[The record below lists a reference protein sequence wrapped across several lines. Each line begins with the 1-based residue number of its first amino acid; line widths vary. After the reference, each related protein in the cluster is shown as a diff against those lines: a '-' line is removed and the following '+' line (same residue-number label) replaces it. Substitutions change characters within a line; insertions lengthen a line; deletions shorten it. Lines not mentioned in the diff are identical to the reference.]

1 MDVGARGLDIDQIS
15 HAINY
20 DIPLDPE
27 IYVHRIGRTGR
38 AGRTG
43 AAITLVTPRER
54 RLLHEIMRV
63 TGATIQRA
71 RLPTIADVIARRRES
86 FKETLSETIEQGGLE
101 PYLIMAEELGEEFSP
116 TYLAAAAFKLLLGDE
131 PEVAEDTLAAM
142 EPEPNSERRDG
153 QRYSGGPPQSGNSPR
168 LWPPRGKKGV
178 FLKVGAPHGI
188 RPAGRGWGKGQ
199 RGGV

>member
-27 IYVHRIGRTGR
+27 IYVPRIGRTGR
-38 AGRTG
+38 AGRAG

-71 RLPTIADVIARRRES
+71 RLPTIADVIARRHEG

-116 TYLAAAAFKLLLGDE
+116 TDLAAAAFKLLLGEEPDE
-131 PEVAEDTLAAM
+131 TEDRLAAM
-142 EPEPNSERRDG
+142 EPEPSRERYND
-153 QRYSGGPPQSGNSPR
+153 
-168 LWPPRGKKGV
+168 
-178 FLKVGAPHGI
+178 
-188 RPAGRGWGKGQ
+188 Q
-199 RGGV
+199 RGGGQ